1 MWKIMITVYHHCI
14 WIDLNTFHIKNK
26 WDFLPNSYSILP
38 SPSLF
43 PIVLLLESFT
53 VTSVR
58 ISLSQL
64 CYNIRC
70 HATTGEEQ
78 YKSLVLD
85 ITEYFLV
92 YSTLFCVFCPIL
104 VASFQ
109 LNHPL
114 TTSKQRPG
122 RNFSTALVQIL
133 KGFTH
138 KKSMEIHGQIK
149 ELIISFSAVKSAS
162 ENLSLYRFGAY
173 LKLIRFFW

>member
-1 MWKIMITVYHHCI
+1 M
-14 WIDLNTFHIKNK
+14 
-26 WDFLPNSYSILP
+26 
-38 SPSLF
+38 
-43 PIVLLLESFT
+43 
-53 VTSVR
+53 
-58 ISLSQL
+58 SQL
-64 CYNIRC
+64 CYNNRC
-70 HATTGEEQ
+70 LATAGEEQ

-85 ITEYFLV
+85 STEYFLV

-122 RNFSTALVQIL
+122 RNFSIALVQIL

-138 KKSMEIHGQIK
+138 NKSIEIHGQIK
-149 ELIISFSAVKSAS
+149 ELFTSFSAVKSAS
-162 ENLSLYRFGAY
+162 EYLSLYRFGTY